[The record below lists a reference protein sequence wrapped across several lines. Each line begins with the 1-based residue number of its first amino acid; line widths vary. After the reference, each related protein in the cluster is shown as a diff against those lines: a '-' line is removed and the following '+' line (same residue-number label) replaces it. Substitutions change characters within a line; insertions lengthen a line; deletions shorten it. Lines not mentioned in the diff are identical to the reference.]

1 MNYLKVSQRLAEFTD
16 PMNVGRYDS
25 HIAAIGII
33 MQLLTFG
40 LLVSFGAV
48 AIKKTYVRLSSEKL
62 DLDAIR
68 QRVVSMIFSRGGQPA
83 AGTPAPRE
91 QELAPRNTTTL
102 PTTMN
107 PMHAECKL
115 PEVWQAVTTEDGQ
128 TYYHNTETGETS
140 WTWPEE
146 TASFQ
151 TGSGCQA

>member
-1 MNYLKVSQRLAEFTD
+1 
-16 PMNVGRYDS
+16 
-25 HIAAIGII
+25 
-33 MQLLTFG
+33 
-40 LLVSFGAV
+40 V

-68 QRVVSMIFSRGGQPA
+68 QRVVGMAFSRGGKPA

-146 TASFQ
+146 TASVPVHPLRRASFEHHLHGHAPGKPLLELNIEDLEDRAGF
-151 TGSGCQA
+151 TDEDPSPTTN